1 MSSVDEIASLV
12 QTLYSPNQDK
22 DLILSV
28 QQQLQS
34 IQKRPDA
41 PELAHELLKYNV
53 QTIQFFGALTYTVY
67 LFNHPIDTQIG
78 DVMIGELV
86 EACSRNLDSVVI
98 QKLLFNIAKIY
109 TNILYFPINDLFQKL
124 SSKGLDMITI
134 SKYGLLACKTIGE
147 ELNRCEKI
155 TAEKNQMIM
164 DSMLEDNTKNLL
176 NNTTHLVLE
185 DSSLKKVWLD
195 CLQAWM
201 IYVSKSSFEF
211 HVKSD
216 LNEYYRITLM
226 LLQKLDIDA
235 LDLISEIFDVCPSQL
250 NNDNKSFFRSLVFS
264 EWTTNFITN
273 NDIDDNSK
281 LSKLIA
287 SSLDSEILTFASKLI
302 DSEYQQR
309 IEFLLFL
316 TNQPGDPITD
326 EPFSVDML
334 EFWTLF
340 AEAFINDTEAIHT
353 LIGNEEAKIQTLH
366 KISKTYFI
374 KLSAIY
380 WEKCK
385 LIDGFDEYEDE
396 FLNFRRDI
404 GELFESLFTIARSE
418 VFNNLSNSV
427 SSSLL
432 NERCSNDQ
440 IKNAD
445 TSLYLLTVI
454 SSIVGETENDTNL
467 FYDLNCLFE
476 SKFLVRIASLPLSS
490 DLDNKLYQYLVKDS
504 IKFISEINWFYQTPS
519 GLSHVNDV
527 LMFLFKYLE
536 DSNFQ
541 DSASRAILSIT
552 DTCRSDLT
560 SLLNDFELAA
570 TSIIK
575 NIDVDT
581 NVRTRIIR
589 SYSSILQ
596 TVANLRL
603 QAEKI
608 SKFLDLIY
616 TESIGAYGSIE
627 TTAGNADILEKIDA
641 FLVSMVSSLVGLA
654 RGLEI
659 PEDWEK
665 YYEDDPDKMKLS
677 YEYWKFQD
685 QHKFQVHD
693 KCLKLVLLFTFPS
706 YHFSNLSTK
715 RNLNPEIVEQ
725 VYNLLR
731 SGLSEPI
738 PGPFVIDYFEIIK
751 LIIKVFQ
758 YCQTNETSNVDPPI
772 IKFIQLYGILVKS
785 NYTSSTITKITG
797 LQVGIDDLH
806 MSEVIDVLLF
816 QNFDSITE
824 DTDVLQYIFT
834 LLGDIITCYPT
845 ELIQNPG
852 FVRIMEIFIDQIYR
866 NCQQRFVV
874 ISLSKFASNLI
885 YLRKGKLEDVE
896 FMNHL
901 LVDKNIGEIL
911 VLNLMRGFI
920 NTSRSLIEFYVD
932 ILRALTSKYGK
943 YLRVWIE
950 NAFLRINEENMTKNA
965 KIVDQKVVEGFIKQ
979 LLVTRGQRVANRIIK
994 EFWYT
999 VTGMVDYGM

>member
-1 MSSVDEIASLV
+1 
-12 QTLYSPNQDK
+12 
-22 DLILSV
+22 
-28 QQQLQS
+28 
-34 IQKRPDA
+34 
-41 PELAHELLKYNV
+41 
-53 QTIQFFGALTYTVY
+53 
-67 LFNHPIDTQIG
+67 
-78 DVMIGELV
+78 
-86 EACSRNLDSVVI
+86 
-98 QKLLFNIAKIY
+98 
-109 TNILYFPINDLFQKL
+109 
-124 SSKGLDMITI
+124 
-134 SKYGLLACKTIGE
+134 
-147 ELNRCEKI
+147 
-155 TAEKNQMIM
+155 
-164 DSMLEDNTKNLL
+164 
-176 NNTTHLVLE
+176 
-185 DSSLKKVWLD
+185 
-195 CLQAWM
+195 
-201 IYVSKSSFEF
+201 
-211 HVKSD
+211 
-216 LNEYYRITLM
+216 
-226 LLQKLDIDA
+226 
-235 LDLISEIFDVCPSQL
+235 
-250 NNDNKSFFRSLVFS
+250 
-264 EWTTNFITN
+264 
-273 NDIDDNSK
+273 
-281 LSKLIA
+281 
-287 SSLDSEILTFASKLI
+287 
-302 DSEYQQR
+302 
-309 IEFLLFL
+309 
-316 TNQPGDPITD
+316 
-326 EPFSVDML
+326 
-334 EFWTLF
+334 
-340 AEAFINDTEAIHT
+340 
-353 LIGNEEAKIQTLH
+353 
-366 KISKTYFI
+366 
-374 KLSAIY
+374 
-380 WEKCK
+380 
-385 LIDGFDEYEDE
+385 
-396 FLNFRRDI
+396 
-404 GELFESLFTIARSE
+404 
-418 VFNNLSNSV
+418 
-427 SSSLL
+427 
-432 NERCSNDQ
+432 
-440 IKNAD
+440 
-445 TSLYLLTVI
+445 
-454 SSIVGETENDTNL
+454 
-467 FYDLNCLFE
+467 
-476 SKFLVRIASLPLSS
+476 
-490 DLDNKLYQYLVKDS
+490 
-504 IKFISEINWFYQTPS
+504 
-519 GLSHVNDV
+519 
-527 LMFLFKYLE
+527 
-536 DSNFQ
+536 
-541 DSASRAILSIT
+541 
-552 DTCRSDLT
+552 
-560 SLLNDFELAA
+560 
-570 TSIIK
+570 
-575 NIDVDT
+575 
-581 NVRTRIIR
+581 
-589 SYSSILQ
+589 
-596 TVANLRL
+596 
-603 QAEKI
+603 
-608 SKFLDLIY
+608 
-616 TESIGAYGSIE
+616 
-627 TTAGNADILEKIDA
+627 
-641 FLVSMVSSLVGLA
+641 
-654 RGLEI
+654 
-659 PEDWEK
+659 
-665 YYEDDPDKMKLS
+665 MKLS

-932 ILRALTSKYGK
+932 IIRALTSKYGK